1 MSRCVIHCLSQ
12 SQSVSQSVY
21 QSLIQPLIKVAG
33 VLSVLHF
40 SCNAQ
45 EVEVIKDINLGTIVI
60 TNNDTVGVLDLS
72 ETGNMAFTNHFRII
86 IPGQPGLIELR
97 DFAWSA
103 ELHINAYILQ
113 NTTLSDVISPEKFTM
128 TQINVPN
135 SIITEGD
142 GSAELHFGAQIRTSG
157 SGSKRYADTT
167 FSSQIKFAFQY

>member
-1 MSRCVIHCLSQ
+1 MSRALKNYLVKIGWL
-12 SQSVSQSVY
+12 
-21 QSLIQPLIKVAG
+21 
-33 VLSVLHF
+33 LSVLHF
-40 SCNAQ
+40 TCYAQ
-45 EVEVIKDINLGTIVI
+45 EVEVIKDINLGTIVV

-72 ETGNMAFTNHFRII
+72 ETGNVTITDHFRII
-86 IPGQPGLIELR
+86 IPGHPGVIELR

-135 SIITEGD
+135 SIITEED
-142 GSAELHFGAQIRTSG
+142 GSAEIYFGAQISTSG